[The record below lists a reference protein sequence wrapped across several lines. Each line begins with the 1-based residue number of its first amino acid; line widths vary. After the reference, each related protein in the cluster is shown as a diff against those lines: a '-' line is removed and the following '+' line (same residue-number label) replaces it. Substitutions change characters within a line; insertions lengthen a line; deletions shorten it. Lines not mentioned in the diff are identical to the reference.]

1 MSNNKDNKL
10 NQKSTSAPAI
20 IAILLAACM
29 WGSIGIFIRY
39 FTDLEYSPLTI
50 VFARMSISFVIT
62 FVVILIFKRDLLRI
76 KLKDLWCFIG
86 TGFTSAIALNLFFSM
101 SVVMNSLSLAA
112 ILLATA
118 PLFVVLIAAPLF
130 KEKITPVK
138 LQALVIALIGCV
150 LTSGIIG
157 QNTSFSLPGI
167 MIGVAAGVGY
177 ALYSIFTKAALN
189 KGYDSLT
196 VNVYSFGIGS
206 IFCIPFTNFGVIS
219 NSFAIVGNILLIMLI
234 LHALFGALLPYLL
247 YTYGLKY
254 IDAGKASI
262 LVSCEPVA
270 ATIFGIF
277 LYSEIPGPI
286 SVIGIAI
293 VLFALVLLNLPEG
306 FHTFLPGRK
315 TDPAS
320 DCQEPTEQNPPQN
333 Q

>member
-1 MSNNKDNKL
+1 MSNSQNLSSKHS
-10 NQKSTSAPAI
+10 STTAI
-20 IAILLAACM
+20 AVLAILLAACM

-39 FTDLEYSPLTI
+39 LTDLEYSPLTI

-62 FVVILIFKRDLLRI
+62 FVVILIFKRDLLRV

-118 PLFVVLIAAPLF
+118 PIFVVLIAAPVF
-130 KEKITPVK
+130 KEKITSVK
-138 LQALVIALIGCV
+138 LQALIIAIIGCV

-157 QNTSFSLPGI
+157 EETVFSLPGI
-167 MIGVAAGVGY
+167 LIGIAAGVGY

-206 IFCIPFTNFGVIS
+206 IFCLPFTDFTIFPS
-219 NSFAIVGNILLIMLI
+219 SFAIAGNILLVMLV

-254 IDAGKASI
+254 VDAGKASI
-262 LVSCEPVA
+262 LVSFEPVA

-277 LYSEIPGPI
+277 LYSEIPGAI
-286 SVIGIAI
+286 SIIGIAV
-293 VLFALVLLNLPEG
+293 VLFALVLLNLPNG
-306 FHTFLPGRK
+306 FRTFLPNHK
-315 TDPAS
+315 KA
-320 DCQEPTEQNPPQN
+320 
-333 Q
+333 

>member
-1 MSNNKDNKL
+1 MSNNTNSKL
-10 NQKSTSAPAI
+10 KQTSVVAI
-20 IAILLAACM
+20 FAILLAACM

-50 VFARMSISFVIT
+50 VFARMSLSFAIT
-62 FVVILIFKRDLLRI
+62 FVVILILKRDLLRI
-76 KLKDLWCFIG
+76 KLRDLWCFIG

-112 ILLATA
+112 ILLSTA
-118 PLFVVLIAAPLF
+118 PIFVVLIAAPIF
-130 KEKITPVK
+130 KEKITSVK
-138 LQALVIALIGCV
+138 LQALVIAIIGCI

-157 QNTSFSLPGI
+157 EETVFSLPGI
-167 MIGVAAGVGY
+167 LIGVAAGVGY

-206 IFCIPFTNFGVIS
+206 LFCIPFTDFGIFAS
-219 NSFAIVGNILLIMLI
+219 SFAAVGNILLLVLV

-277 LYSEIPGPI
+277 LYNEIPGPI
-286 SVIGIAI
+286 SVIGIAV
-293 VLFALVLLNLPEG
+293 VLFALVLLNLPNG
-306 FHTFLPGRK
+306 FRTFLPGHK
-315 TDPAS
+315 D
-320 DCQEPTEQNPPQN
+320 
-333 Q
+333 